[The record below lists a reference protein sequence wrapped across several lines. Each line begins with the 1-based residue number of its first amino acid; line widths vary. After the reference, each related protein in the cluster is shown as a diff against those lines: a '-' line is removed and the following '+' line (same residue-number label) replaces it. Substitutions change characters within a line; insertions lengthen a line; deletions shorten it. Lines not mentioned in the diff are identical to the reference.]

1 MKSSTTM
8 TRASDRWFGADAG
21 GTYFENAF
29 VLFDEEAA
37 TCARR
42 SIGGGVAGRA
52 GRASAS
58 LETYAATTRRGR
70 SRARGGASEDESGGE
85 DECVYGMDGDVV
97 PRDAPVVMC
106 VGRRLRDA
114 AEDVRASVEG
124 RRAASRVVV
133 FVGCDEGDEEH
144 ATCARELTEAC
155 ERELAR
161 GRAGGV
167 EKAEAAG
174 TTANEANEDVA
185 DDDSDW
191 GSWGDEDE
199 DDGVKDSSSA
209 PDARGGNGVPDDG
222 WGGEREGRADADANA
237 ASGRFVIKFFPPL
250 MYRAFGEGAFTLPS
264 ARVTNITKHAV
275 DALTGE
281 SREHRVVGQHLA
293 EIAAHWALAPDYFAL
308 GPNAESVSRVAA
320 RAKTDPVGVDTMEN
334 PRSAAVIVMDREI
347 DLMTPSASRDAWLE
361 RAADGD
367 GDGAAL
373 MLAPLS
379 GAPEARALD
388 EALCSKSARDG
399 SMHVR
404 KLLREAARVEA
415 VDAPELDERNSR
427 SVTADQLNEL
437 VAALEVD
444 PSVALRH
451 RALIQRAK
459 LSAAGLTNEK
469 DMKAN
474 RQIIAMQRL
483 TAAALENKASGV
495 CATLVEILKVMYAAG
510 GTAVGHPKEAFAL
523 VLAAYTIAMDANAC
537 EGRRPRAGDDAS
549 PFAPNDE
556 LALREAFLG
565 VLLASQREQVRSEI
579 PSLGASALD
588 ALDAIRGRGGA
599 VADAAPPTPVKDDEG
614 WGDDDWGEDD
624 WGESPAP
631 PSKPTEVTSATAMD
645 DPEVAAAALEARD
658 AVDAA
663 LRRLSRAA
671 AAGRASLQH
680 NVPDA
685 LSLYANGL
693 PNPTLLEIISRIKSS
708 TDDRGVCADFVH
720 VAASLGGLLKH
731 AAASA
736 GASIVTGAMGR
747 LGNLINKVAAAPKPS
762 DHDVVLVFVLGSMSF
777 GELSAALAERAPSA
791 ASALRRRDAKREFI
805 FGAVHHAPAVESM
818 KIIA

>member
-444 PSVALRH
+444 PSVATSS
-451 RALIQRAK
+451 
-459 LSAAGLTNEK
+459 LS
-469 DMKAN
+469 
-474 RQIIAMQRL
+474 
-483 TAAALENKASGV
+483 
-495 CATLVEILKVMYAAG
+495 
-510 GTAVGHPKEAFAL
+510 
-523 VLAAYTIAMDANAC
+523 
-537 EGRRPRAGDDAS
+537 
-549 PFAPNDE
+549 
-556 LALREAFLG
+556 
-565 VLLASQREQVRSEI
+565 
-579 PSLGASALD
+579 
-588 ALDAIRGRGGA
+588 
-599 VADAAPPTPVKDDEG
+599 
-614 WGDDDWGEDD
+614 
-624 WGESPAP
+624 
-631 PSKPTEVTSATAMD
+631 
-645 DPEVAAAALEARD
+645 
-658 AVDAA
+658 
-663 LRRLSRAA
+663 
-671 AAGRASLQH
+671 
-680 NVPDA
+680 
-685 LSLYANGL
+685 
-693 PNPTLLEIISRIKSS
+693 
-708 TDDRGVCADFVH
+708 
-720 VAASLGGLLKH
+720 
-731 AAASA
+731 
-736 GASIVTGAMGR
+736 
-747 LGNLINKVAAAPKPS
+747 
-762 DHDVVLVFVLGSMSF
+762 
-777 GELSAALAERAPSA
+777 
-791 ASALRRRDAKREFI
+791 
-805 FGAVHHAPAVESM
+805 
-818 KIIA
+818 